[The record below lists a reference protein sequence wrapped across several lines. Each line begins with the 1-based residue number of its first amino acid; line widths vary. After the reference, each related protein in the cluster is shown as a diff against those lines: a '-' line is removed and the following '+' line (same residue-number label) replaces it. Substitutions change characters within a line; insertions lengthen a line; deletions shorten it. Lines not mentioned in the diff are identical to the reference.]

1 MNQPNKPLAELLRP
15 ATLEEVIGQEALCG
29 PDGVLQ
35 EWIKADK
42 PLSLILWG
50 PPGSGKTTI
59 ARILAKA
66 WDPMWESLSAITA
79 SAADLKRRFE
89 VLRQQKSFKP
99 LVLFMD
105 EVHHFNRSQ
114 QDIFLPYLEERTIV
128 LIGATTQ
135 NPSFSLNPAFLSRV
149 SVFALAGLDEAAMGQ
164 LLARSLERLGGWLS
178 VTPESAA
185 QLIHWAGGDGRVLI
199 SMLEALV
206 ASITRAHDQEAGT
219 PVELTLEQLSK
230 IIQQRPLGFD
240 RTGDDHYNL
249 MSTLHKAVRASDV
262 DGALYW
268 LARMFQVGEDRA
280 YILRRLVRMASEDI
294 GLADPQ
300 GLLQAIAAWQAFERL
315 GVPEGDLAIVQ
326 AVVYLASAPKS
337 NAIYTAQK
345 TASVLAKQT
354 AHAPAPMHSLN
365 APTSMMSEMGY
376 GKGYIY
382 DHDTPEAF
390 SGQSYFPPKVP
401 RQTLYS
407 PVERGFEREIAKR
420 LAYWKGLREKK

>member
-1 MNQPNKPLAELLRP
+1 MIPSHKPLAELLRP
-15 ATLEEVIGQEALCG
+15 ACLEEVIGQEALCG
-29 PDGVLQ
+29 SDGVLQ
-35 EWIKADK
+35 EWIRADR
-42 PLSLILWG
+42 PLSLVLWG

-59 ARILAKA
+59 ARILAQA

-89 VLRQQKSFKP
+89 VLRQQKRFKP
-99 LVLFMD
+99 QVLFMD

-114 QDIFLPYLEERTIV
+114 QDIFLPYLEDGTIV

-135 NPSFSLNPAFLSRV
+135 NPSFALNPAFLSRV
-149 SVFALAGLDEAAMGQ
+149 SVFGLSGLGEDAMAQ
-164 LLARSLERLGGWLS
+164 LLERAFAHLNGRLSLTEEAS
-178 VTPESAA
+178 A

-199 SMLEALV
+199 SMLEAIM
-206 ASITRAHDQEAGT
+206 ASLSQGEADGIN
-219 PVELTLEQLSK
+219 VLTLEQLQK
-230 IIQQRPLGFD
+230 IIGQRPLGFD

-294 GLADPQ
+294 GLAGPQ
-300 GLLQAIAAWQAFERL
+300 GLTQAIAAWQAFERL

-337 NAIYTAQK
+337 NAIYKAQK
-345 TASVLAKQT
+345 VAAGLAKET

-365 APTSMMSEMGY
+365 APTGLMADMGY
-376 GKGYIY
+376 GEGYIY

-390 SGQSYFPPKVP
+390 SGQSYFPPKVQ
-401 RQTLYS
+401 RQVLYA
-407 PVERGFEREIAKR
+407 PVERGFERDIAKR
-420 LAYWKGLREKK
+420 LAYWKNLRERG

>member
-1 MNQPNKPLAELLRP
+1 MPPSHKPLAALLRP
-15 ATLEEVIGQEALCG
+15 ATLGEVIGQEALCG
-29 PDGVLQ
+29 PTGIFQ
-35 EWIKADK
+35 EWIKGDK

-66 WDPMWESLSAITA
+66 WDPLWENLSAITA

-89 VLRQQKSFKP
+89 LLRHQKRFKP

-114 QDIFLPYLEERTIV
+114 QDIFLPYLEDGTIV

-149 SVFALAGLDEAAMGQ
+149 SVFALAPLEGLAMGQ
-164 LLARSLERLGGWLS
+164 LLDRALEGLGGWLEIS
-178 VTPESAA
+178 PEARA
-185 QLIHWAGGDGRVLI
+185 QIIHWAGGDGRVLI
-199 SMLEALV
+199 SMLEAV
-206 ASITRAHDQEAGT
+206 RASLKQHPEGSE
-219 PVELTLEQLSK
+219 PKVLTLEALTQ

-268 LARMFQVGEDRA
+268 LARMFQVGEDRT

-300 GLLQAIAAWQAFERL
+300 GLMQALAAWEAFERL

-326 AVVYLASAPKS
+326 ALVYLASAPKS
-337 NAIYTAQK
+337 NGIYKAQK
-345 TASVLAKQT
+345 AAVDLAKKT
-354 AHAPAPMHSLN
+354 AYAPAPMHSLN
-365 APTSMMSEMGY
+365 APTALMSDMGY
-376 GKGYIY
+376 GKGYVY

-401 RQTLYS
+401 RQTLYT
-407 PVERGFEREIAKR
+407 PAERGFERDIAKR
-420 LAYWKGLREKK
+420 LAYWKGLREG